1 MILCFRAH
9 LLCGTGKYRIVVPSG
24 YLNQNRISL
33 HHAVH
38 NQSDATSP
46 SRPIVLSGLFGSFR
60 PSPISFDDGDHPF
73 SSLKM
78 GRNLSEI
85 VHYPSDDKERD
96 HI

>member
-1 MILCFRAH
+1 MWYYLVPGSSPFRILESN
-9 LLCGTGKYRIVVPSG
+9 T
-24 YLNQNRISL
+24 ISR
-33 HHAVH
+33 HDVH
-38 NQSDATSP
+38 NRSAVTSP

-60 PSPISFDDGDHPF
+60 PSPISFDDGAHPF